1 MAPLPDTPAGR
12 PPVLKA
18 AYLAPATSPPDPAQ
32 PQAPLQHTFQHQL
45 STSLSSHTTDATAR
59 RTAYLSELRGAV
71 VSLQGEV
78 NAYLTARME
87 EDSARSARVEG
98 KDETKEEENYGEEVV
113 NEEEDED

>member
-18 AYLAPATSPPDPAQ
+18 AYLAPATSPPHPAQ
-32 PQAPLQHTFQHQL
+32 PQPPLQHTFQHQL